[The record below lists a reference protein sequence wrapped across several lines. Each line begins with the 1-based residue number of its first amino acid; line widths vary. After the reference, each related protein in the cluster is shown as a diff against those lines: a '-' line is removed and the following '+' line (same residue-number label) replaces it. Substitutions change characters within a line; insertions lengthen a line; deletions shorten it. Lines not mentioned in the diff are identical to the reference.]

1 MQTYNCLILCG
12 GQGTRIREYN
22 SNIPKSLLEVGGKR
36 FIDHLLLQF
45 KEFNIVLCTGYLS
58 NHFENLFSNSQTV
71 NISKEKKPLGTGGA
85 ILNAIKYIDNCDSFL
100 VINGDSY
107 CDFKINNFI
116 NSYKTEKCDLM
127 ILATDNYDNHSDFGM
142 IEIRD
147 KKIVKFHEKSSHLV
161 KGSLKNCGIYMIKK
175 ELLNIFNHNCSLEK
189 DIIPTLVK
197 NYHCSIHKISEKVY
211 DIGTPKRIAI
221 ANKYINSQKRT

>member
-71 NISKEKKPLGTGGA
+71 NISKEKNPLGTGGA

-147 KKIVKFHEKSSHLV
+147 KKIVKFHEKSSHID

-175 ELLNIFNHNCSLEK
+175 EILNIFNHNCSLEK

-221 ANKYINSQKRT
+221 ANEYFNSQKRT